1 MRIAMLLAAAALLV
15 ATAADAQRRPDPFA
29 AKLPPG
35 EGRDQVIELCTGAC
49 HLADKF
55 ADRRQTAAEWRETVV
70 SMIPRGAQL
79 FPEEVELLSKYF
91 AATMSK

>member
-1 MRIAMLLAAAALLV
+1 MLLAAAAVLV

-35 EGRDQVIELCTGAC
+35 EGRAEVIELCSGAC
-49 HLADKF
+49 HLSDKF
-55 ADRRQTAAEWRETVV
+55 VDRRQTPAEWRETVV

-79 FPEEVELLSKYF
+79 FPEDVEILMKYF
-91 AATMSK
+91 TAAMAK